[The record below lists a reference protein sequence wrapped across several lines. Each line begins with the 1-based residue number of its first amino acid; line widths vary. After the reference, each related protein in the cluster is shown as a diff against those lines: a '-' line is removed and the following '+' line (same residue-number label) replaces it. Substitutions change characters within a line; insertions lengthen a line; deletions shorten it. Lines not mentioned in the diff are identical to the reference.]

1 MAAHNIFG
9 MVKSLMDAHTMGIRA
24 AAELLRDCGYE
35 VKIASKEI
43 EDAIDKITSNDG
55 QKKIISWIKSN
66 KIKHLGISYRLDPDD
81 AVNLVGRI
89 VYVLKSNGL
98 YESTDAQIA
107 SIFFA
112 GLEDACK
119 IIETKYD
126 GRIRTFKG
134 GESAEETLLTMGVL
148 PEEIPKYIIN
158 GCQYDEELLKF
169 GRRIIKNGA
178 YLDQKPLKRHYYA
191 DFGTKR
197 DTLVKRLDANFTE
210 GFQPLI
216 RAHSGPYSAEKSR
229 EKCVKEYLDWCQ
241 KLARTGFLDILS
253 IGTSQLSQSNFGEN
267 WTNKKN
273 GGGVPVKYEREY
285 EQIWAAANPM
295 LVRAYSGTKN
305 VQKMAQMYEKTINI
319 SWHALSLW
327 WFDEL
332 DGRGP
337 NTLYKNL
344 NEHIGAMRYIASVN
358 KPVETNIPHHFA
370 FRGCDDLTYI
380 VSAYLGAKMAK
391 MCGIKTFVLQ
401 NMLNTPRN
409 TWGTQDIAK
418 SRALIEIVKQL
429 ENENFRII
437 LQTRAGLDFF
447 KADLEEAKV
456 QLAAVTAMMDD
467 IEPDNAYS
475 PGIIHVVSYSEA
487 LFLATPEII
496 NDSIKITREALKE
509 YRFQRKKGLTPDV
522 FTIDIL
528 TRTDLLKREAKM
540 IIQAMEESIENLYSA
555 SGLYIAFVAGWL
567 PVPDLWS
574 DSEEFLL
581 AKKWQTKNFMGG
593 RVIIEGGVLLPV
605 ESRINK
611 CVTNISEAKYILKQK
626 YGTSEKF
633 IYERS

>member
-1 MAAHNIFG
+1 
-9 MVKSLMDAHTMGIRA
+9 
-24 AAELLRDCGYE
+24 
-35 VKIASKEI
+35 
-43 EDAIDKITSNDG
+43 
-55 QKKIISWIKSN
+55 
-66 KIKHLGISYRLDPDD
+66 
-81 AVNLVGRI
+81 
-89 VYVLKSNGL
+89 
-98 YESTDAQIA
+98 
-107 SIFFA
+107 
-112 GLEDACK
+112 
-119 IIETKYD
+119 
-126 GRIRTFKG
+126 
-134 GESAEETLLTMGVL
+134 
-148 PEEIPKYIIN
+148 
-158 GCQYDEELLKF
+158 
-169 GRRIIKNGA
+169 
-178 YLDQKPLKRHYYA
+178 
-191 DFGTKR
+191 
-197 DTLVKRLDANFTE
+197 
-210 GFQPLI
+210 
-216 RAHSGPYSAEKSR
+216 
-229 EKCVKEYLDWCQ
+229 
-241 KLARTGFLDILS
+241 
-253 IGTSQLSQSNFGEN
+253 
-267 WTNKKN
+267 
-273 GGGVPVKYEREY
+273 
-285 EQIWAAANPM
+285 
-295 LVRAYSGTKN
+295 
-305 VQKMAQMYEKTINI
+305 
-319 SWHALSLW
+319 
-327 WFDEL
+327 
-332 DGRGP
+332 
-337 NTLYKNL
+337 
-344 NEHIGAMRYIASVN
+344 
-358 KPVETNIPHHFA
+358 
-370 FRGCDDLTYI
+370 
-380 VSAYLGAKMAK
+380 